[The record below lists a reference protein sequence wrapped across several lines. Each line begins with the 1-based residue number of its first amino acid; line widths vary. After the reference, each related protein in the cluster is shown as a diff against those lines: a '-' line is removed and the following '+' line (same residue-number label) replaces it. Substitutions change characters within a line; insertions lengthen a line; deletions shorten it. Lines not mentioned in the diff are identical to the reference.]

1 MRIRFSLRTIFI
13 LLTLLACSCYLWLT
27 RPSQVAHRF
36 AHSINTENYHA
47 ADRLLPDGDEFLVG
61 WADKR
66 WAFKAS
72 AEVRPLT
79 FAQLLAGRRY
89 VDVHVSYFDLDHT
102 ATRQV
107 ELAATSRGFKS
118 PAMSSVQYEGMFIDR
133 ARLLVPDLP
142 RR

>member
-27 RPSQVAHRF
+27 RPSQVAQRF
-36 AHSINTENYHA
+36 AHSINTEDYQA
-47 ADRLLPDGDEFLVG
+47 ADRLLPAGDEFLVK

-72 AEVRPLT
+72 GEVRPLT

-107 ELAATSRGFKS
+107 EVAATLRGLKS
-118 PAMSSVQYEGMFIDR
+118 PAMTPVEYRGMFIDR
-133 ARLLVPDLP
+133 AQLSVPELP